1 MNIPKADKKL
11 IEQANNFLIID
22 TGLFHAFNQFC
33 AKEMIGK
40 EMLHSD
46 RWSMIYDW
54 LEEQNVDKPEGIETA
69 LTEWFETTC
78 IHVKKLYLN

>member
-1 MNIPKADKKL
+1 MDIVKADKKL
-11 IEQANNFLIID
+11 IEQANKFLIID
-22 TGLFHAFNQFC
+22 TGLFHKFSQFC

-54 LEEQNVDKPEGIETA
+54 LEEQDVEKPEGIETA

-78 IHVKKLYLN
+78 IHAKKIDLK